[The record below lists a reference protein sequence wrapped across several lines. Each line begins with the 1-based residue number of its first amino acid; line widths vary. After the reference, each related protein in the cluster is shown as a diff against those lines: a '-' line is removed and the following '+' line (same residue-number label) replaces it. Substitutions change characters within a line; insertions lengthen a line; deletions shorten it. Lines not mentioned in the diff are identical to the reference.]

1 MNLYHALIVG
11 VLPALLLVWTGTRVR
26 SGANGEEGTVR
37 WTRFLLGAL
46 ALSFVGLTIAM
57 PLDRFAFPLLLL
69 PTMCGVLAALFLH
82 LFSGRLV
89 WSRNIRT
96 LALFLGVLGLFIGVG
111 LASNSPTVSW
121 VLHTMFCGALVA
133 FVWQVWRWVGRWFLG
148 AYAITVVL
156 LLVSTWAADT
166 GRPLV
171 ETPVW
176 LAAIVKMAGYL
187 MPGIAI
193 IVAAQLVREGQMGV
207 GPVDWRKAILSCV
220 LILPILLLVGY
231 QMRVAAVW
239 DVATDGLRSIFLW
252 LLISIAGIAAA
263 MQLGWAL
270 PGKRKVAALAFA
282 VVVPVSMMGAE
293 RIGTWGPYGE
303 WGKMPIAVTEQ
314 RAEVVNRA
322 IQRYYERN
330 GYYPDA
336 LTNLTPRYLV
346 YVPNPLIIPGQ
357 TWCYEGGDNY
367 YRLGYVYR
375 QSFSS
380 PASVRV
386 HSAVGEPPVAAWGCE
401 DEAAKYPAPPG
412 YHGP

>member
-1 MNLYHALIVG
+1 MTLSNTLIVG
-11 VLPALLLVWTGTRVR
+11 ILPALLLVWTGARVR
-26 SGANGEEGTVR
+26 SAANGEEGAVR
-37 WTRFLLGAL
+37 WARFLLGAL
-46 ALSFVGLTIAM
+46 ALSFVVLTIAM
-57 PLDRFAFPLLLL
+57 PLDRFAFALLLL

-89 WSRNIRT
+89 WSRNFKT

-121 VLHTMFCGALVA
+121 VLYTTFCGALVA

-207 GPVDWRKAILSCV
+207 GPVGWRKAILSCV

-231 QMRVAAVW
+231 QMWVAAVW

-252 LLISIAGIAAA
+252 LLISITGIAAA

-270 PGKRKVAALAFA
+270 PGKRKLAALAFA
-282 VVVPVSMMGAE
+282 VVVPVFMMGAE
-293 RIGTWGPYGE
+293 RMGTFGPYGE
-303 WGKMPIAVTEQ
+303 WGRMPAAVTEQ

-322 IQRYYERN
+322 IQQYYERN

-336 LTNLTPRYLV
+336 LTHLTPRYLV
-346 YVPNPLIIPGQ
+346 YIPHPLIIPGQ
-357 TWCYEGGDNY
+357 TWCYEGGDSH

-375 QSFSS
+375 QYFSS
-380 PASVRV
+380 AASVRM
-386 HSAVGEPPVAAWGCE
+386 HAAVGEPPVSDWGCE
-401 DEAAKYPAPPG
+401 EEAAKYPAPPG
-412 YHGP
+412 YYGP

>member
-1 MNLYHALIVG
+1 
-11 VLPALLLVWTGTRVR
+11 
-26 SGANGEEGTVR
+26 
-37 WTRFLLGAL
+37 
-46 ALSFVGLTIAM
+46 
-57 PLDRFAFPLLLL
+57 
-69 PTMCGVLAALFLH
+69 
-82 LFSGRLV
+82 
-89 WSRNIRT
+89 
-96 LALFLGVLGLFIGVG
+96 
-111 LASNSPTVSW
+111 
-121 VLHTMFCGALVA
+121 
-133 FVWQVWRWVGRWFLG
+133 
-148 AYAITVVL
+148 
-156 LLVSTWAADT
+156 
-166 GRPLV
+166 
-171 ETPVW
+171 
-176 LAAIVKMAGYL
+176 

-231 QMRVAAVW
+231 QMWVAAVW

-293 RIGTWGPYGE
+293 RMGTWGPYGE

-357 TWCYEGGDNY
+357 TWCYEGGDSH

-375 QSFSS
+375 QYFSS
-380 PASVRV
+380 AASVRV
-386 HSAVGEPPVAAWGCE
+386 HAAVGEPLVSDWGCE
-401 DEAAKYPAPPG
+401 EEAAKYPAPPG
-412 YHGP
+412 YYGP

>member
-1 MNLYHALIVG
+1 MTLSNTLIVG
-11 VLPALLLVWTGTRVR
+11 ILPALLLVWTGARVR
-26 SGANGEEGTVR
+26 SAANGEEGTVR
-37 WTRFLLGAL
+37 WERFLLGTL
-46 ALSFVGLTIAM
+46 ALSFVVPTIAM

-69 PTMCGVLAALFLH
+69 PTMCGILAALFLH

-89 WSRNIRT
+89 WSRNIRI
-96 LALFLGVLGLFIGVG
+96 LALFLGVLSLFIGVG
-111 LASNSPTVSW
+111 LASNSPVVSW

-193 IVAAQLVREGQMGV
+193 IVAAQLVHEGQMGV

-231 QMRVAAVW
+231 QMWVASVW

-270 PGKRKVAALAFA
+270 PGKRKLAALAFA
-282 VVVPVSMMGAE
+282 VVVPVSMMAAE
-293 RIGTWGPYGE
+293 RRGTWGPYGE

-314 RAEVVNRA
+314 RAEVANRA

-330 GYYPDA
+330 GYYPHTLAD
-336 LTNLTPRYLV
+336 LTPRYLV
-346 YVPNPLIIPGQ
+346 YIPNPLIIPGQ
-357 TWCYEGGDNY
+357 TWCYEGGDSH

-375 QSFSS
+375 QYFSS
-380 PASVRV
+380 AASVRV
-386 HSAVGEPPVAAWGCE
+386 HAAVGEPPVSGWGCE
-401 DEAAKYPAPPG
+401 EEAAKYPAPPG
-412 YHGP
+412 YYGP

>member
-1 MNLYHALIVG
+1 MTLSNTLIVG
-11 VLPALLLVWTGTRVR
+11 ILPALLLVWTGARVR
-26 SGANGEEGTVR
+26 SAANGEEGAVR
-37 WTRFLLGAL
+37 WARFLLGAL
-46 ALSFVGLTIAM
+46 ALSFVVLTIAM

-111 LASNSPTVSW
+111 LASNSPIVSW

-156 LLVSTWAADT
+156 LLVSTWVADT

-193 IVAAQLVREGQMGV
+193 IVAAQLVGEGQMGV

-231 QMRVAAVW
+231 QMWVAAVW
-239 DVATDGLRSIFLW
+239 DTATDGLRSIFLW

-270 PGKRKVAALAFA
+270 PGKRKLAALAFA
-282 VVVPVSMMGAE
+282 VVMLVSMMGAE
-293 RIGTWGPYGE
+293 RWGAE
-303 WGKMPIAVTEQ
+303 RWGRMPAAVTEQ
-314 RAEVVNRA
+314 RAEVVTRA

-330 GYYPDA
+330 GYYPRT
-336 LTNLTPRYLV
+336 LTDLTPRYLV
-346 YVPNPLIIPGQ
+346 YIPNPLIIPGQ
-357 TWCYEGGDNY
+357 TWCYEGGDSHY
-367 YRLGYVYR
+367 CLGYVYR
-375 QSFSS
+375 RYFSS
-380 PASVRV
+380 AASVRV
-386 HSAVGEPPVAAWGCE
+386 HAAVGEPPVSDWACE
-401 DEAAKYPAPPG
+401 AEAAKYPAPRAD
-412 YHGP
+412 